1 MLRLIQGNISLNN
14 LSVMWDDL
22 EGILESVDCDFIG
35 YNGEE
40 FFTSE
45 GISQFESAINESET
59 IEGESEKLYYVI
71 EKCKE
76 YSKNYYEGFE
86 YTLIN
91 KDGDNFELVIALI
104 EY

>member
-14 LSVMWDDL
+14 LNVMWDDL

-59 IEGESEKLYYVI
+59 IEGESEKLYHVI